1 MAQQPDGTWVNSI
14 VEIKQY
20 LTTPG
25 DPLASKEFQDFWN
38 SLTQAEKDEFKRAEL
53 K

>member
-1 MAQQPDGTWVNSI
+1 MAQQPDGTWSNSI

-38 SLTQAEKDEFKRAEL
+38 SLSQAEKDEFKRAEL